1 MVGNDFLLLANSGY
15 AVGRHDFAAPYLN
28 GIMYESGWSH
38 ERTEWD
44 DCIAKMRHTE
54 SLLRKP
60 TISVIERFENT
71 GSRSG
76 WPGDPNRGKKPPA
89 VPQARRWS
97 LCFALTVG
105 DFYYL
110 FADNTSHQHDWYPE
124 YDVKIG
130 LPTGGATVTSASVV
144 NTTDAGNHTANDT
157 ANDTARP
164 DQSARLQEVL
174 KPLVDDGTLSQ
185 AQADTVVETL
195 AAAGPMGGG
204 HGGRGGARGLGIVAT
219 TLGMTEAEVR
229 DAISN
234 GQTLAQL
241 AEAKGSSGQ
250 ALIDAILAELKAHLD
265 EEVAAGEHTQAEAD
279 AKLAEATTRVTELV
293 NNTDAA
299 LLAGPGGP
307 RRHGPRGHAPR
318 AAKVTGQGVR
328 R

>member
-1 MVGNDFLLLANSGY
+1 MNKKMVSAGLAAGLLAGTGAGLILQMSGSAGASGASVA
-15 AVGRHDFAAPYLN
+15 AVNAA
-28 GIMYESGWSH
+28 
-38 ERTEWD
+38 
-44 DCIAKMRHTE
+44 
-54 SLLRKP
+54 
-60 TISVIERFENT
+60 
-71 GSRSG
+71 
-76 WPGDPNRGKKPPA
+76 GDPTDA
-89 VPQARRWS
+89 
-97 LCFALTVG
+97 
-105 DFYYL
+105 
-110 FADNTSHQHDWYPE
+110 
-124 YDVKIG
+124 
-130 LPTGGATVTSASVV
+130 
-144 NTTDAGNHTANDT
+144 TDAGNDAGNDT

-307 RRHGPRGHAPR
+307 GGHGPGGHGPGGDR
-318 AAKVTGQGVR
+318 DGDAAADVSSDDSTDTGTGTIDGGPTDATVTTGA
-328 R
+328 

>member
-1 MVGNDFLLLANSGY
+1 MNKKMVSAGLAAGLLAGTGAGLILQMSGSAGASGASVA
-15 AVGRHDFAAPYLN
+15 AVNAA
-28 GIMYESGWSH
+28 
-38 ERTEWD
+38 
-44 DCIAKMRHTE
+44 
-54 SLLRKP
+54 
-60 TISVIERFENT
+60 
-71 GSRSG
+71 
-76 WPGDPNRGKKPPA
+76 GDP
-89 VPQARRWS
+89 
-97 LCFALTVG
+97 T
-105 DFYYL
+105 D
-110 FADNTSHQHDWYPE
+110 
-124 YDVKIG
+124 
-130 LPTGGATVTSASVV
+130 
-144 NTTDAGNHTANDT
+144 TTDAGNDAG
-157 ANDTARP
+157 NDTARP
-164 DQSARLQEVL
+164 DESARLQEVL
-174 KPLVDDGTLSQ
+174 KPLVDDGTLTQ
-185 AQADTVVETL
+185 AQADSVVETL

-307 RRHGPRGHAPR
+307 GGHGPGGHGPGGDR
-318 AAKVTGQGVR
+318 DGDAAADESTDTGTGTIDGGPTDATVTTGA
-328 R
+328 

>member
-1 MVGNDFLLLANSGY
+1 MNKKFVSAGLAAGLLAGTGAGLILQMSGSAGASGASVA
-15 AVGRHDFAAPYLN
+15 AVNAA
-28 GIMYESGWSH
+28 
-38 ERTEWD
+38 
-44 DCIAKMRHTE
+44 
-54 SLLRKP
+54 
-60 TISVIERFENT
+60 
-71 GSRSG
+71 
-76 WPGDPNRGKKPPA
+76 GDP
-89 VPQARRWS
+89 
-97 LCFALTVG
+97 
-105 DFYYL
+105 
-110 FADNTSHQHDWYPE
+110 
-124 YDVKIG
+124 
-130 LPTGGATVTSASVV
+130 
-144 NTTDAGNHTANDT
+144 TDAGNDAG
-157 ANDTARP
+157 NDTARP

-299 LLAGPGGP
+299 LLAGPGG
-307 RRHGPRGHAPR
+307 HGPGGDRDGD
-318 AAKVTGQGVR
+318 AAADVSSDDSTDTGTGTIDGGPTDATVTTGA
-328 R
+328 